1 MVGEVAVSM
10 PAVTFGV
17 QPATNEEKGALM
29 VSTRLELVREA
40 IQNCQS
46 ATAKVSRHRS
56 DKDPAIKELADAV
69 HFLSFG
75 VQQIG
80 LALSDEGR
88 HNDLPGQRGK

>member
-1 MVGEVAVSM
+1 
-10 PAVTFGV
+10 
-17 QPATNEEKGALM
+17 M

-46 ATAKVSRHRS
+46 ATAKVRQHRS
-56 DKDPAIKELADAV
+56 HSDPAIKELADAI

-80 LALSDEGR
+80 LALSDEAR
-88 HNDLPGQRGK
+88 HNDLPIQRMR